1 MSSNLRSRMAHIVA
15 VAAFTLLA
23 AGVNPATPA
32 FAAAGE
38 GCPNEQVR
46 AESDTNPTTGRP
58 FSTGLP
64 ECRAYEMV
72 SPLEKQAHDAT
83 VGAGGPLV
91 SPDGDAV
98 GYVSEGAF
106 AGTENYLI
114 SGFAGPYITYIAR
127 RTAAGWVTEPALA
140 PASVITKP
148 TLWGFDGD
156 ASLDLSTL
164 ATCGNVDFTAPE
176 GGSPN
181 FACAIRDPDGAWTRT
196 PTYTALT
203 GEASGNTTIVLGSSS
218 DLSTIV
224 WQPGQDEPLLAGDNV
239 TAANGAIYETTGLG
253 SASPQLRMVSVNN
266 EGTPLTNED
275 GKLGP
280 CLGAAHEE
288 FSVTGSSSYQAISSD
303 GNTIY
308 FSAESSGASCSN
320 STLYARTG
328 DFAGGT
334 PASPTT
340 VKIASDATFQ
350 GASADGSKVFFTT
363 TEQLAAT
370 DKDSTSDLYMY
381 DFERPPGH
389 QFVQVSAGGLG
400 DPTPGEG
407 ANVEAVNA
415 ISSDG
420 SHVYFI
426 SPAVL
431 TTLPN
436 GDGQHAHNGAPNL
449 YGYDTETEQTQ
460 FVGEIDHPSCSVNHP
475 SCDAP
480 QVTPDGRYLVFATT
494 THPSPEDTNGGAAV
508 YRYDFQTGELAWVS
522 HAAPG
527 FTATDEGYATTLPER
542 GGVAHDS
549 AMADFGD
556 ARRAIS
562 ENGEYIIFTTAEKL
576 QADDVNGAPDIY
588 EWHNGT
594 VSLISDGQNP
604 GGIFTGTSGEIEG
617 AGISASGADIFF
629 ATTPRLVGQ
638 DTDNLQDIYDA
649 RIGGGFPYTA
659 PNPCTSGEACQG
671 ATSGPPA
678 FGSSG
683 SSTFTAG
690 GNLTPGSTTFP
701 SPEEAKPKPLTRAQK
716 LAKALKSCKKD
727 KSKSKRKSCE
737 KQARKQYAPIKKA
750 KPKAKN

>member
-1 MSSNLRSRMAHIVA
+1 MGHIVA

-23 AGVNPATPA
+23 AGALATTPA
-32 FAAAGE
+32 LASSA
-38 GCPNEQVR
+38 CPNEQVR
-46 AESDTNPTTGRP
+46 QESNTNPATGKP
-58 FSTGLP
+58 YSAGLP

-72 SPLEKQAHDAT
+72 SPLEKQAHNAT
-83 VGAGGPLV
+83 MGDNGPLV
-91 SPDGDAV
+91 SPAGDAV
-98 GYVSEGAF
+98 GYISEGAF
-106 AGTENYLI
+106 AGTEGYIAN
-114 SGFAGPYITYIAR
+114 GFAGPYLTYIAR
-127 RTAAGWVTEPALA
+127 RTAAGWVTEPALP
-140 PASVITKP
+140 PASVLNAP

-164 ATCGNVDFTAPE
+164 ATCGKVRDSTEAS

-181 FACAIRDPDGAWTRT
+181 FACAIRDPGGTWTRT
-196 PTYTALT
+196 PTYTDLNGVTPATPVFLW
-203 GEASGNTTIVLGSSS
+203 GSSS

-224 WQPGQDEPLLAGDNV
+224 WEPGSAVPLLPGDEVTSGQD
-239 TAANGAIYETTGLG
+239 GAIYETTGLG
-253 SASPQLRMVSVNN
+253 SASPQLRIVSVNN
-266 EGTPLTNED
+266 EGTPLTTEGGGN
-275 GKLGP
+275 GP
-280 CLGAAHEE
+280 CLGAARATNLA
-288 FSVTGSSSYQAISSD
+288 VAGSDYQAISSD

-308 FSAESSGASCSN
+308 FSAESSEASCSN

-340 VKIASDATFQ
+340 VKIASDATFK
-350 GASADGSKVFFTT
+350 GASPDGSKVFFTT

-407 ANVEAVNA
+407 ANVEAEAVNA

-420 SHVYFI
+420 SHVYFS

-431 TTLPN
+431 ATLPN
-436 GDGQHAHNGAPNL
+436 GDGQHASNGSANL

-460 FVGEIDHPSCSVNHP
+460 FVGEIDHPSCSISHH
-475 SCDAP
+475 SCDTP

-494 THPSPEDTNGGAAV
+494 THPSPDDTNGGAGV
-508 YRYDFQTGELAWVS
+508 YRYDFQTTELTWVS

-527 FTATDEGYATTLPER
+527 FTATDEGYAATLPER
-542 GGVAHDS
+542 GAEQER
-549 AMADFGD
+549 AMAFHEG

-576 QADDVNGAPDIY
+576 QANDVNGAPDIY

-629 ATTPRLVGQ
+629 ATTTRLVGQ

-649 RIGGGFPYTA
+649 RVGGGFPYTA

-671 ATSGPPA
+671 ASSGPPA
-678 FGSSG
+678 FGASG
-683 SSTFTAG
+683 TATFTSG
-690 GNLTPGSTTFP
+690 GNLTPGSTSFP
-701 SPEEAKPKPLTRAQK
+701 PPEETKVKPLTRAQK
-716 LAKALKSCKKD
+716 LAKAVKQCKKD
-727 KSKSKRKSCE
+727 KNKKKRTSCE
-737 KQARKQYAPIKKA
+737 KEARKKYGTRAKK
-750 KPKAKN
+750 